1 VTDLPDGIHHG
12 IPFADYVDIPRVHN
26 TALKQIAESP
36 LRYQHYL
43 RHGQPSKDI
52 LRRGHAAHTATLEPK
67 RFLEE
72 YALWKGKVRN
82 GKVWDAF
89 RDALNGRVDI
99 TPKEYDTATAIG
111 EAVRTHPIA
120 GPYFVKG
127 APEVT
132 ILWTEPVTGTQCK
145 ARADW
150 IDSTMVD
157 LKTTGQIAP
166 FRFLRAA
173 YNLDYH
179 VQAALYVDGYKTITG
194 ETLPFVLAVVESKPP
209 HEIIVY
215 RMPEEILE
223 AGREEYLNRL
233 ERLQHCI
240 ATDSWPGRCE
250 VEMTFQL
257 PAYAYDH
264 EDDDADALGLDF
276 GNGDAS

>member
-1 VTDLPDGIHHG
+1 MVDLPDGIHHG

-36 LRYQHYL
+36 LQYQHYL
-43 RHGQPSKDI
+43 RHGQPDKAI

-67 RFLEE
+67 RFLRE
-72 YALWKGKVRN
+72 YLLWEGKVRR
-82 GKVWDAF
+82 GREWDAF
-89 RDALNGRVDI
+89 KAALNGRVDI

-111 EAVRTHPIA
+111 EAVRTHPVA
-120 GPYFVKG
+120 GPYFAKG

-132 ILWTEPVTGTQCK
+132 ILWTDPTTGTKCK

-150 IDSTMVD
+150 VDAAMVD
-157 LKTTGQIAP
+157 LKTTGAVDP
-166 FRFLRAA
+166 FRFQRTA
-173 YNLDYH
+173 YRLDYH
-179 VQAALYVDGYKTITG
+179 VQAALYTDGYAAVTG
-194 ETLPFVLAVVESKPP
+194 ETLPFVLVVVEAAPP
-209 HEIIVY
+209 HDVIVY

-223 AGREEYLNRL
+223 VGREEYLNRL
-233 ERLQHCI
+233 DRLQHCI
-240 ATDSWPGRCE
+240 AANRWPGRCD

-276 GNGDAS
+276 GEREAS